1 MVFIV
6 ITKLEGFIEKTN
18 TIKEQKK
25 QINKGMKPQENEVL
39 KGKQSELDTYLKQI
53 RALNSKIIITKA
65 ELNKDDNFKRMV
77 ESEDQAKE
85 NYRQLQILLDENM
98 QLKKIHGG

>member
-1 MVFIV
+1 
-6 ITKLEGFIEKTN
+6 
-18 TIKEQKK
+18 
-25 QINKGMKPQENEVL
+25 
-39 KGKQSELDTYLKQI
+39 LKQI